1 MVPSSETLRRRCV
14 PTKLNP
20 GKLACMRMTEVLVW
34 PFDFALGRVVQTFE
48 PSAAANLNLDAM
60 KVAGG
65 GRPPIG
71 VNRLA
76 RIDVILC
83 VS

>member
-1 MVPSSETLRRRCV
+1 VHAA
-14 PTKLNP
+14 
-20 GKLACMRMTEVLVW
+20 GGGLVC
-34 PFDFALGRVVQTFE
+34 PFDFTLELLVQTFE
-48 PSAAANLNLDAM
+48 PSAADLNLDAM
-60 KVAGG
+60 NVAGDG
-65 GRPPIG
+65 GWPPTG